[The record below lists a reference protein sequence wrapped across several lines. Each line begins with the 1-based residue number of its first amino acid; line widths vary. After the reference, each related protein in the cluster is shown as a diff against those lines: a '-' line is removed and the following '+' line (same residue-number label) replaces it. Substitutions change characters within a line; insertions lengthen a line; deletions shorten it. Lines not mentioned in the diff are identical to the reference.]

1 MQNVVRE
8 SRQHAD
14 FLSDGEVDFEADLYQ
29 QPGQAGGGS
38 DSSIDFE
45 AYDQTLDWKEELD
58 QVYILRQRLDEDVR
72 KLVHDVDNE
81 RQRIIDAASLHA
93 QRREEHAERMASLQ
107 QHAAQ
112 LEHARRNAAPLH
124 LNGYM
129 LRQSADHDHIEPST
143 EQDEAR
149 FLEAAIQASLC
160 LQRIESQQELCS
172 TSTILASPSRAA
184 SYPTSPR
191 HLPLAEPPRPHP
203 HLPATP
209 GAGGSGIAATA
220 LGDRIAL
227 GAQAVSRG
235 QGDAARAHPTHAHAH
250 THTRTHTQAPSH
262 SNSARMTPHNGHTH
276 TAAPD
281 TSATELVPPP
291 ARHPR
296 TLLAADIMQHT
307 LPSLPPRPP
316 PRSLPQDGSGGGG
329 RVSGLEQLRHA
340 ADILLLP
347 SPAAGRSE
355 AWFPPL
361 FSFFCFPCFAAA
373 IILLTSSSCHM
384 ACGSVPCV

>member
-58 QVYILRQRLDEDVR
+58 QVYILRQRVDEDVR

-81 RQRIIDAASLHA
+81 RQRIIAAASLHA

-129 LRQSADHDHIEPST
+129 LCQSADHDHIEPST

-160 LQRIESQQELCS
+160 LQRIESQQELRS

-191 HLPLAEPPRPHP
+191 HLPLAEPTRPQP

-209 GAGGSGIAATA
+209 GASGSGIAATA
-220 LGDRIAL
+220 LGDRITL
-227 GAQAVSRG
+227 GALAVSRG
-235 QGDAARAHPTHAHAH
+235 QDDAARAHPTHTRAH
-250 THTRTHTQAPSH
+250 THT
-262 SNSARMTPHNGHTH
+262 HTH
-276 TAAPD
+276 TGIFRQQPRKNHAAQRAH
-281 TSATELVPPP
+281 THRCTRHLRHGASAATCTPPTHAHRSRHYAAHAPVTAAATPPAKPPP
-291 ARHPR
+291 
-296 TLLAADIMQHT
+296 
-307 LPSLPPRPP
+307 
-316 PRSLPQDGSGGGG
+316 G
-329 RVSGLEQLRHA
+329 R
-340 ADILLLP
+340 
-347 SPAAGRSE
+347 
-355 AWFPPL
+355 
-361 FSFFCFPCFAAA
+361 
-373 IILLTSSSCHM
+373 
-384 ACGSVPCV
+384 